1 MRSFSASLERWRAH
15 LALALVVLAT
25 LAGGLGAL
33 SVYRSDRSLS
43 VGTIRLST
51 DLGHRGSLDIY
62 VPLVD
67 WGVRFPVVRFPA
79 RLTTS
84 VRTLDRKRVAEIANG
99 RRPSVEDVRAEAR
112 DEIASYVRRLI
123 LVVLVASLAS
133 GALVSLALR
142 GGSAPRL
149 RVMLIAGGGTGVVLS
164 LALAILLPPRG
175 HLDAPEYYA
184 NGSDVPVALRL
195 VQNATRSSAAISEE
209 LNEQL
214 RGLAQLVS
222 RLGQRPRLSPLPRL
236 TLASDL
242 HNNVLALPA
251 LERAAGGRPLFFA
264 GDLTANGSPFEL
276 RLTRRV
282 ASAAEPFVFV
292 SGNHDSREVER
303 GLARAGAI
311 VLTERGRLL
320 ANGRHGRTVV
330 VRVAGLRVAG
340 YGDPFERRRSSGY
353 RAEGEPEPSARQQH
367 AFWIWLR
374 GLIGK
379 ADIVM
384 VHSPTLAEQAIRE
397 LRAHS
402 PPEPMALL
410 VGHTHEQEL
419 RTSENLVL
427 LNGGTIGGGGAGNF
441 QEEQP
446 FGLAVMTYR
455 LNGHF
460 RPVAADLV
468 EINHQ
473 NGSTRAERHL
483 LRLGEGKQAQDASR

>member
-1 MRSFSASLERWRAH
+1 MRSFSVSLERWRAH

-84 VRTLDRKRVAEIANG
+84 LRTLDRKRVAEIANG

-133 GALVSLALR
+133 GALVSLALP

-214 RGLAQLVS
+214 RGLAQPPTS
-222 RLGQRPRLSPLPRL
+222 
-236 TLASDL
+236 
-242 HNNVLALPA
+242 
-251 LERAAGGRPLFFA
+251 
-264 GDLTANGSPFEL
+264 
-276 RLTRRV
+276 
-282 ASAAEPFVFV
+282 
-292 SGNHDSREVER
+292 
-303 GLARAGAI
+303 
-311 VLTERGRLL
+311 
-320 ANGRHGRTVV
+320 
-330 VRVAGLRVAG
+330 
-340 YGDPFERRRSSGY
+340 
-353 RAEGEPEPSARQQH
+353 AEGAASTP
-367 AFWIWLR
+367 
-374 GLIGK
+374 
-379 ADIVM
+379 
-384 VHSPTLAEQAIRE
+384 
-397 LRAHS
+397 
-402 PPEPMALL
+402 
-410 VGHTHEQEL
+410 L
-419 RTSENLVL
+419 RTWW
-427 LNGGTIGGGGAGNF
+427 
-441 QEEQP
+441 
-446 FGLAVMTYR
+446 
-455 LNGHF
+455 
-460 RPVAADLV
+460 
-468 EINHQ
+468 
-473 NGSTRAERHL
+473 
-483 LRLGEGKQAQDASR
+483 SRTS